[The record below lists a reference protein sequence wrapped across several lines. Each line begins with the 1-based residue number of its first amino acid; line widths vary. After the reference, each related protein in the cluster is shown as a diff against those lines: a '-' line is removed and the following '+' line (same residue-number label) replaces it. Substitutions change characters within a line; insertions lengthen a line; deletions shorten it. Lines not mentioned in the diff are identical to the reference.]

1 MKITER
7 QLRNIIQ
14 EVIAEDSGYSPDES
28 FSKYVTD
35 QASEA
40 AAAANKIDGPKGNAA
55 KKLFLDLM
63 EEEVAKQKAAGVDT
77 KKMTARMNSIWREV
91 YR

>member
-55 KKLFLDLM
+55 KKLFLDM
-63 EEEVAKQKAAGVDT
+63 MKAKVAEQKAIGVDT
-77 KKMTARMNSIWREV
+77 KKMTAVMNRAWKEV